1 MMPSMNVFFSVLL
14 ALTCTSVCGQTR
26 DARYKPRQVLK
37 SPMPALT
44 KPNIIKAIEAD
55 VPQNALVLGVEIE
68 GEARAYLINELTG
81 PRREVINDRLHGVPI
96 AATW

>member
-1 MMPSMNVFFSVLL
+1 MLRSMNVFFSVLL
-14 ALTCTSVCGQTR
+14 SLTCTSVCGQTL
-26 DARYKPRQVLK
+26 DARYRPRQVLK

-44 KPNIIKAIEAD
+44 KPNIIKGTEAD
-55 VPQNALVLGVEIE
+55 VPPNALVLGVDID

-81 PRREVINDRLHGVPI
+81 PHREVINDRLNGVPI